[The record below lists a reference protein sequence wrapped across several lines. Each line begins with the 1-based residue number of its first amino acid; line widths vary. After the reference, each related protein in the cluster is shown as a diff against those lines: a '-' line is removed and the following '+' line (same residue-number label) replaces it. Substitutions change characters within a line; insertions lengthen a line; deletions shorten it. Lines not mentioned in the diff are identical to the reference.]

1 MHETHLAFIVSE
13 TMHMAFIYKSNT
25 IENNCRA
32 HFPVG
37 GEASA
42 LLKNYTPTVN
52 QITKEHKFRKRSV

>member
-37 GEASA
+37 DEANA
-42 LLKNYTPTVN
+42 L
-52 QITKEHKFRKRSV
+52 